1 MSVLY
6 QLQQRAATSVP
17 DIADLSFDLDSM
29 ECFDDIDIKME
40 DLESPNEEA
49 GAAYQ
54 TAFLTEE
61 LEEGGSVALF
71 EFDRMRDLT
80 LDLDAVVSRGGEKR
94 SLLLED
100 MDSGRDQLIRQD
112 CMWSSVHSQS
122 VAKFFKTEAG
132 QDSRRGLAI
141 QPANNSSSSTSLLGL
156 TPPTSYI
163 HQHILLRHQFETP
176 MASADEDAS
185 GDDDEIMENAG
196 FWSNSLMDAVSRLS
210 TVPLNTAA
218 VEPLSASRDHSYFS
232 CSSSKKPASSAT
244 SVLTPPESSEDEDSY
259 QGIYVSRNT
268 ATELSTKTPR
278 SAGTVR
284 RDSSQLQQSVSS
296 ILATQRR
303 SAASATA
310 LLPRSK
316 PKFTFRINISSTAAS
331 KKLNRL
337 VRSRSRHG
345 IQHQRAALV
354 RAAVEGGSA
363 SVVTSSIRLQ
373 ERPNTSLSFS
383 DEECRYSPGQEPK
396 GARDLHNHN
405 ERQRRTDLKN
415 AFDYLKR
422 RVPAIASSERVSK
435 QMILDKAID
444 FCRNLKAKESSVRQH
459 HKLLAERNELLR
471 KKIASLK
478 LAKIV

>member
-1 MSVLY
+1 M
-6 QLQQRAATSVP
+6 QHA
-17 DIADLSFDLDSM
+17 
-29 ECFDDIDIKME
+29 
-40 DLESPNEEA
+40 
-49 GAAYQ
+49 
-54 TAFLTEE
+54 
-61 LEEGGSVALF
+61 
-71 EFDRMRDLT
+71 LT
-80 LDLDAVVSRGGEKR
+80 LA
-94 SLLLED
+94 
-100 MDSGRDQLIRQD
+100 
-112 CMWSSVHSQS
+112 
-122 VAKFFKTEAG
+122 
-132 QDSRRGLAI
+132 
-141 QPANNSSSSTSLLGL
+141 
-156 TPPTSYI
+156 PTCS
-163 HQHILLRHQFETP
+163 
-176 MASADEDAS
+176 ASA
-185 GDDDEIMENAG
+185 
-196 FWSNSLMDAVSRLS
+196 
-210 TVPLNTAA
+210 
-218 VEPLSASRDHSYFS
+218 SAP
-232 CSSSKKPASSAT
+232 PA
-244 SVLTPPESSEDEDSY
+244 
-259 QGIYVSRNT
+259 
-268 ATELSTKTPR
+268 
-278 SAGTVR
+278 
-284 RDSSQLQQSVSS
+284 DSSQLQQSVSS

-345 IQHQRAALV
+345 IQHHRAALV

-373 ERPNTSLSFS
+373 ERPNTSLS